1 MAAPTME
8 ERKACWGARD
18 EFWQC
23 LDSHGDD
30 AAKCEKLRRAFES
43 RCPQQWVSTVRD
55 GRARLLQ
62 GPARAARRTLSR
74 ARPSW
79 VCSISIFHSFW
90 LAGRGQL
97 LYSKYCRSAQKF
109 LFKVQKGAAS
119 QAVQGMAF
127 LRLASDGLCIKIPF
141 CHAV

>member
-43 RCPQQWVSTVRD
+43 RCPQQWVSTVSASLAAAA
-55 GRARLLQ
+55 GWSCCLGMAV
-62 GPARAARRTLSR
+62 PASCSAQPGAVRREPCSR
-74 ARPSW
+74 VRRSW
-79 VCSISIFHSFW
+79 VSTL
-90 LAGRGQL
+90 LAGKEELPDWPG
-97 LYSKYCRSAQKF
+97 S
-109 LFKVQKGAAS
+109 
-119 QAVQGMAF
+119 
-127 LRLASDGLCIKIPF
+127 
-141 CHAV
+141 